1 MGNPT
6 VVDGFNSRSMK
17 NSSSESTVESR
28 GAMNMDIMGGT
39 AGIWTVVWTV
49 VWTAVA
55 DCVSRSMKNSSSES
69 TVQSRGAE
77 NLGVTAGWAKDGMLK
92 V

>member
-6 VVDGFNSRSMK
+6 SGKAVVDGFDSRSMK

-39 AGIWTVVWTV
+39 SGWTVVWRV

-55 DCVSRSMKNSSSES
+55 DCVS
-69 TVQSRGAE
+69 
-77 NLGVTAGWAKDGMLK
+77 
-92 V
+92 